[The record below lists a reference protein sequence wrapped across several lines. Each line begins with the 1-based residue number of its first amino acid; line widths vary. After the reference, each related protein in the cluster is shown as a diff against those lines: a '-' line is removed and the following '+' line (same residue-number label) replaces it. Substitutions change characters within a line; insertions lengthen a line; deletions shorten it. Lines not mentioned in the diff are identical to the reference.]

1 MLGQL
6 LAKIRGSEPVEQT
19 EEQTLP
25 MAAAALFFEVAWAD
39 HEITDHELELVRAG
53 IMSQFGLSSEVVD
66 EIVAESHKQHDES
79 VGVFPFTRAITEAW
93 DGHQRFELVVQ
104 LWQLAL
110 SNEELNKYEEHTIR
124 RIADLLHLSHKRF
137 IEAKLQAKRS
147 DKKTKRSD
155 AV

>member
-6 LAKIRGSEPVEQT
+6 LAKIRGSEPVEET

-25 MAAAALFFEVAWAD
+25 MAAAALFLEVAWAD
-39 HEITDHELELVRAG
+39 HKITDHELELVRAG

-66 EIVAESHKQHDES
+66 EIVEESHKQHDES

-124 RIADLLHLSHKRF
+124 RIADLLHLSHQRF

-147 DKKTKRSD
+147 GKKAKRSD
-155 AV
+155 EV